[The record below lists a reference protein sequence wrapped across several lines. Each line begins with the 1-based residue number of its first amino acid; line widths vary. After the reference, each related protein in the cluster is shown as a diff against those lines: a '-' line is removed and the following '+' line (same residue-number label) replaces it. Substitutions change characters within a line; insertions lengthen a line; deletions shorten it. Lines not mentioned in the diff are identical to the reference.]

1 MHLIKPSAHRV
12 LDVVTVAIFAAAP
25 SVVGFERGARAL
37 SYGLA
42 AVHLMMTL
50 ATRFGTDRRPV
61 PLAVHGHVEIVVA
74 AALLIV
80 AAVAPWPMPDRWF
93 FAGAGLVI
101 GAVWALSDYGHEHS
115 HIR

>member
-1 MHLIKPSAHRV
+1 MHPIKPSAHRV

-42 AVHLMMTL
+42 AVHLMMTV
-50 ATRFGTDRRPV
+50 ATRFGTARRPV

-74 AALLIV
+74 AALLI
-80 AAVAPWPMPDRWF
+80 AAAATPWPMPDRWF
-93 FAGAGLVI
+93 FAGAALVI
-101 GAVWALSDYGHEHS
+101 GTVWALSDYGREHS